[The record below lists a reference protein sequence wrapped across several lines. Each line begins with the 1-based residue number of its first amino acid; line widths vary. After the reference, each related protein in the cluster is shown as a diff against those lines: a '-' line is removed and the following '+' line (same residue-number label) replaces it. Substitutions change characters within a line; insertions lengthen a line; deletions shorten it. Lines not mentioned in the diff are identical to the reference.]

1 MNYDDISSDE
11 FIDDVELIENR
22 TKKVRTSRPPRSVL
36 YYLKAYESW
45 LSLTPIQLPP
55 RTRIIQVN
63 QLYLFEWLMYLSK
76 CRVFDPS
83 YNLSAFACFIFF
95 NFLNSSRSLS
105 ALHTLLYYPPNT
117 WYTHGEMVNIC
128 CFNMF

>member
-55 RTRIIQVN
+55 RTRIIQVIV
-63 QLYLFEWLMYLSK
+63 YLFEIY
-76 CRVFDPS
+76 D
-83 YNLSAFACFIFF
+83 
-95 NFLNSSRSLS
+95 
-105 ALHTLLYYPPNT
+105 
-117 WYTHGEMVNIC
+117 
-128 CFNMF
+128 